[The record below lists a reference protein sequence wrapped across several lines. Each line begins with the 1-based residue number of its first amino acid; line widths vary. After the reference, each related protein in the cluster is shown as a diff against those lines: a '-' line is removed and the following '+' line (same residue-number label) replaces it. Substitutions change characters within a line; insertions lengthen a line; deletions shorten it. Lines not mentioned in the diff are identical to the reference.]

1 LDVRGADAGHAAGRR
16 SEPAD
21 RITKI
26 VQICH
31 EKNLTTPLPIAGRPW
46 KARTHD
52 GAALEPGFV
61 LGAPVMM
68 LLVMV
73 LRMMVVVVV
82 VSGECSRAGKNQQQQ
97 DGGKNLLHRSNLA

>member
-1 LDVRGADAGHAAGRR
+1 
-16 SEPAD
+16 
-21 RITKI
+21 
-26 VQICH
+26 
-31 EKNLTTPLPIAGRPW
+31 
-46 KARTHD
+46 
-52 GAALEPGFV
+52 LEPGFV

-82 VSGECSRAGKNQQQQ
+82 GGECGRVGKNQQQQ

>member
-1 LDVRGADAGHAAGRR
+1 LDVRSADASHAAGRR
-16 SEPAD
+16 SEPAN

-31 EKNLTTPLPIAGRPW
+31 EKNLTTPRPIAGRPW
-46 KARTHD
+46 RARARD

-82 VSGECSRAGKNQQQQ
+82 GGECGRVGKNQQQQ